1 MCVLHPQHR
10 APFSRGSG
18 SPADVAV
25 WARSL
30 GLGRCCSSPGLG
42 SGRDPSTFAARQAV
56 LPARL
61 GPGSARSR
69 RPVRCWVPA
78 EPSPILPLP
87 GFTSTSLGARRLP
100 QRSVLPLVAEG
111 LRGLGMGK
119 ARCAVSCPRT
129 LPAPL
134 PGLGTGGEA
143 GSSWHFSHTDL
154 ILLRLHGAMGRFSI
168 TASLFHL
175 PAQESTAV
183 RGDGLG
189 HAGGFLIPGL
199 SVLMGCSRCLA

>member
-1 MCVLHPQHR
+1 MLRPRHR
-10 APFSRGSG
+10 APFSCGSG
-18 SPADVAV
+18 SPADVAA

-56 LPARL
+56 LPARP

-69 RPVRCWVPA
+69 RPVRCGVPA

-100 QRSVLPLVAEG
+100 QRSALPSAEEG

-119 ARCAVSCPRT
+119 AHGAMSCPRT

-143 GSSWHFSHTDL
+143 GSSWHRGISAAL
-154 ILLRLHGAMGRFSI
+154 IYFFLDCME
-168 TASLFHL
+168 
-175 PAQESTAV
+175 P
-183 RGDGLG
+183 RGD
-189 HAGGFLIPGL
+189 FLLQPRSSTCQPRRARL
-199 SVLMGCSRCLA
+199 